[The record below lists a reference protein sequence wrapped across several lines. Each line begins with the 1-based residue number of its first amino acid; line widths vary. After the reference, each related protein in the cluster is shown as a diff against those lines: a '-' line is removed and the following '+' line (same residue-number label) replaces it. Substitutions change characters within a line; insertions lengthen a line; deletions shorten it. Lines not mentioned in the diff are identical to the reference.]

1 MSAIHA
7 QVVKDLEWNSI
18 NMKKY
23 FDNKRE
29 DAPSLKEGDRVYLR
43 RTKNATD
50 FNIKTRNDMDKLN
63 CLLLGPYEIKR
74 KLENDNYELWLP
86 ENMRIHPIFHIS
98 LLKPTENAVN
108 KDNNPD
114 IYEVDAIIGKKV
126 SGGRKLYEVKWKGY
140 DQTTWEPLRNLNC
153 HQLVER
159 YAKQISKEQRQRK
172 GKTHSMA
179 EAATYEGR
187 ASRSSRNS

>member
-1 MSAIHA
+1 MSQWGVEHKLSTAHHQRTDGQSERKIQEAQVYLRIYVKEYKDWEEWIPLLQYALNNAVSAATKETPFFLVFGRECDEKTPEGNHGDMSAIHA

-74 KLENDNYELWLP
+74 KLENDNYVP
-86 ENMRIHPIFHIS
+86 ENMRIHPNFPH
-98 LLKPTENAVN
+98 LVTEAN
-108 KDNNPD
+108 
-114 IYEVDAIIGKKV
+114 
-126 SGGRKLYEVKWKGY
+126 
-140 DQTTWEPLRNLNC
+140 
-153 HQLVER
+153 
-159 YAKQISKEQRQRK
+159 
-172 GKTHSMA
+172 
-179 EAATYEGR
+179 
-187 ASRSSRNS
+187 